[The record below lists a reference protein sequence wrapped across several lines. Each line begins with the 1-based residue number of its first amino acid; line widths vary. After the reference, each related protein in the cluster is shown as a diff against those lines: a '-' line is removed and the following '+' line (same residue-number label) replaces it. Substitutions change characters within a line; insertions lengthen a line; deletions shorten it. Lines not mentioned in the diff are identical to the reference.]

1 MPAPELAPVSQNT
14 VEGAGEPRD
23 FATVAQNGCGY
34 SRSKASDVARH
45 MELWVGLGDD
55 WNDAGE
61 RRRRQRVRVDDED
74 GGAACYGAK
83 EEVGQVLRGA
93 VKLLGAHP

>member
-1 MPAPELAPVSQNT
+1 M
-14 VEGAGEPRD
+14 
-23 FATVAQNGCGY
+23 AQNGCGY

-61 RRRRQRVRVDDED
+61 RRRRRRARVPDGNEATAGYRAS
-74 GGAACYGAK
+74 GGAGGHLR
-83 EEVGQVLRGA
+83 EVGSATGLS
-93 VKLLGAHP
+93 L